1 MNTSTTTTSPAITS
15 LIPPYLTYCRQNKR
29 LDSKTIKA
37 YRIDLTQFAA
47 TVTVTDISAIT
58 PEALKSHIASLH
70 LTYKPKT
77 VKRKIA
83 SLKAFF
89 THLEEND
96 ILSTNPFSRIHTKFR
111 EPIQLPKTIPL
122 NTIERLLTTIY
133 SYHRTAK
140 TDYSRRSSLQ
150 AIAVIEL
157 LFATGIRISELCS
170 IRIEDIDLINASLKI
185 NGKGKKERL
194 LHIGNSACIEA
205 LSDYHREFGSEISAS
220 GLFFPISDQ
229 VVRRMIRKYSKL
241 AGIEKHI
248 TPHMFRHTFA
258 TSLLEADV
266 DIRYIQE
273 FLGHSSIAITEIY
286 THTTLRKQREILSTA
301 HPRIGMII
309 EG

>member
-29 LDSKTIKA
+29 LDPKTIKA

-47 TVTVTDISAIT
+47 AVTVTDISAIT

-89 THLEEND
+89 THLEDND

-150 AIAVIEL
+150 AIAIIEL

-170 IRIEDIDLINASLKI
+170 IETDDIDLANTSIKI

-194 LHIGNSACIEA
+194 LHVGNAACISA
-205 LSDYHREFGSEISAS
+205 LSNYRHEFEEEISAS

-229 VVRRMIRKYSKL
+229 GARRMIRKYCSL
-241 AGIEKHI
+241 ADIEMHI

-301 HPRIGMII
+301 HPRISMII
-309 EG
+309 DG

>member
-1 MNTSTTTTSPAITS
+1 MHTSTTTSPAVTS

-29 LDSKTIKA
+29 LDPKTIKA

-47 TVTVTDISAIT
+47 AVTVTDISAIT

-150 AIAVIEL
+150 AIAIIEL

-170 IRIEDIDLINASLKI
+170 IETDDINLANTSIKI

-194 LHIGNSACIEA
+194 LHIGNSACISA
-205 LSDYHREFGSEISAS
+205 LSNYRHEFEEEISAS

-229 VVRRMIRKYSKL
+229 GARRMIRKYCRL
-241 AGIEKHI
+241 ADIEMHI

-309 EG
+309 DG